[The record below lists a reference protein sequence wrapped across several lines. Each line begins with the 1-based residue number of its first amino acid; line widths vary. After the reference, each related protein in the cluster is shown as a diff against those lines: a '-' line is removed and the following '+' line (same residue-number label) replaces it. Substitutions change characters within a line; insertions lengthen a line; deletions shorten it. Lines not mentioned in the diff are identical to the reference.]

1 MIQLCKKPKF
11 IIVSFFNK
19 AKIKSLIALK
29 ILITLKI
36 NQSKNKRFGATPNNQ
51 VRMKNVKQRIL
62 HYTPISRL
70 LQKMERNNS

>member
-1 MIQLCKKPKF
+1 MIQLFKKPKF

-19 AKIKSLIALK
+19 VKVKSLIVLR

-51 VRMKNVKQRIL
+51 IRIKIVKQRIL

-70 LQKMERNNS
+70 LQKMD